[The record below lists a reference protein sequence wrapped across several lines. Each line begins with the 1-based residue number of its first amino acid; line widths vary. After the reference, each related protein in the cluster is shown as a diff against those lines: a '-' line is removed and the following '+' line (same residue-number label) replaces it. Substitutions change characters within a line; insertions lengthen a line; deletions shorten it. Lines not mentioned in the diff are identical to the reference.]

1 MMACNGRVNKQY
13 ALNGPRC
20 FHMVPYYRTIKA
32 NIAFSF
38 FPTSSLKGLALTV
51 EQAFGLP
58 GNTSFV
64 NVLVFV
70 SPGQDVQ
77 RTEATEEGH
86 GGEEKALIKTRDFN
100 SYQKSPKWID
110 SPTVSNKKNQLYL
123 PVCSYQTEDLVNYK
137 LFTPR
142 VNRDL

>member
-1 MMACNGRVNKQY
+1 MIACNGRVNKQF

-20 FHMVPYYRTIKA
+20 FHMGPYEGTIKA

-51 EQAFGLP
+51 EQAFSLP
-58 GNTSFV
+58 GNTAFV

-77 RTEATEEGH
+77 RTEVTEEGH

-110 SPTVSNKKNQLYL
+110 SPTVSNKKKTCCIFLS
-123 PVCSYQTEDLVNYK
+123 VVIRRK
-137 LFTPR
+137 I
-142 VNRDL
+142 